1 MKINDMFLKDIHRNI
16 EGVITATQAPDEQVY
31 QELDEYVVTKELQGH
46 FKTFFDAY
54 KKGVLGETSKMGVWI
69 QGFFGSGKSHFLKI
83 LSYIL
88 ENKEINGKTAFD
100 FFTEG
105 DETTR
110 KIKDDM
116 TIADMK
122 LAADTLTNVILFNVE
137 SKHAAG
143 IEEKSSLVNVF
154 LKVFNNSIGYSTIPQ
169 LADLERS
176 LDKKGKFVEFKLAFE
191 KIQGE
196 PWEKSR
202 NEVDFLEDEVVE
214 ALVEIDYFSES
225 AARNWFA
232 KYDKDYQISIEEF
245 AILVEEYLRSK
256 GNNEHIVFLVD
267 EIGQYIGG
275 NSSLTLQLQT
285 IVEELGNKA
294 RGKAWVIVTS
304 QQAIDIITDIAGTA
318 ALDFSKIKGR
328 FETTLSLSSANA
340 DEVIQKRILAK
351 NNAGQDYLEADYP
364 NHESDIKSMIV
375 FEDSPELKLYSSAK
389 NYADVYPFIPYQF
402 NLLANILTQI
412 SKHSIQGANL
422 SRGERSLLAFFKETA
437 ERNANN
443 DSNALVS
450 LDQFYPSLEK
460 WLNET
465 DNAKVIKQAE
475 ENSRIVPDKDD
486 QFNVNVLKVLF
497 MIKYVDQNIKPTLN
511 NITNLMIRHVD
522 EDKLALRK
530 KVETALKILINENL
544 IRQNLQSYIFQTDE
558 EQEVTRLI
566 NNIDLNTTDV
576 DNKLAVDIFDA
587 KVGRNSFAYQNAHA
601 KGRAFE
607 NRYNFSY
614 NLYVDDYAYRKNSN
628 PKLEVKVITPYYD
641 GLWNDEM
648 QLILQSTKN
657 QMLINLPVDQEFMNH
672 ISTYL
677 KVEKYI
683 TTANASS
690 AIKNFAAVKAE
701 KTTENQELSE
711 SIQKQLDEFLKQATF
726 YFNNNKL
733 EVSGSDFKSRLN
745 DALQQMAKLVYHK
758 NDLIDSAISEA
769 DINHLLRENGTE
781 LVAHNENQNVID
793 EVKRYIQLQQSKNL
807 TVTLKTLRDN
817 FVNKEP
823 FGFVNED
830 LEWAIARLFKDGSI
844 NLFKNAMPLS
854 TTADV
859 TSISKVIFERKAPEK
874 IRVELRKKFND
885 SQKKMV
891 RALGDAL
898 FGSRNIV
905 DENNDDTTR
914 TRFNDRAQRMIT
926 ELNSFNDSS
935 GKNYPQSDLIMD
947 AVKSLQQVVNARDTQ
962 SFFEV
967 LKNKEE
973 ALLDWAEDLEDI
985 RNFHTSNQ
993 KRIWDKTKDYI
1004 DRIEGSTIKEST
1016 PEINQIIAN
1025 MKQITKQAIPYREIP
1040 KLSELNN
1047 QFEIEYPKFIEA
1059 KSEIAAEKV
1068 QAAKQTVLDDLES
1081 RDFDD
1086 VFRDEVV
1093 NEFDKLIEAL
1103 VNYQRLDQIELAPVQ
1118 AEALQRSFTNKFTL
1132 EENLRREKAA
1142 RKATEAA
1149 QETQSM
1155 TASGSTGAEV
1165 RETDKS
1171 IPAIPVKKV
1180 ETVYM
1185 QALIKPRNRV
1195 KSAADVDEFVNKL
1208 KQELL
1213 AKLNDDNEL
1222 DILL

>member
-1 MKINDMFLKDIHRNI
+1 MFLKDIHRNI
-16 EGVITATQAPDEQVY
+16 EGVITATQASDEQVY
-31 QELDEYVVTKELQGH
+31 QELDEYVVTKELQKH
-46 FKTFFDAY
+46 FSTFFDAY
-54 KKGVLGETSKMGVWI
+54 KKGVIGDTSKMGVWI

-88 ENKEINGKTAFD
+88 ENREINGKKAFD

-105 DETTR
+105 DEFTR

-122 LAADTLTNVILFNVE
+122 LAVDTPTNVILFNVE

-143 IEEKSSLVNVF
+143 VEEQNSLVNVF

-176 LDKKGKFVEFKLAFE
+176 LNKKGKLDVFKSAFE
-191 KIQGE
+191 NIQGE
-196 PWEKSR
+196 SWEQAR

-245 AILVEEYLRSK
+245 ALLVEGYLQSK

-285 IVEELGNKA
+285 IVEELGSKS

-304 QQAIDIITDIAGTA
+304 QQAIDKITDIAGAA

-351 NNAGQDYLEADYP
+351 NSTGQDYLEADYP
-364 NHESDIKSMIV
+364 NHESDIKSMLV

-389 NYADVYPFIPYQF
+389 NYADVYPFVPYQF
-402 NLLANILTQI
+402 NLLANILTRM

-437 ERNANN
+437 ERNAEK
-443 DSNALVS
+443 DSSDLVS

-475 ENSRIVPDKDD
+475 ENSRIVPEKDNK
-486 QFNVNVLKVLF
+486 FNINVLKVLF

-530 KVETALKILINENL
+530 RVETALKILINENL
-544 IRQNLQSYIFQTDE
+544 IRQNLQSFIFQTDE

-566 NNIDLNTTDV
+566 NHMELNATDV
-576 DNKLAVDIFDA
+576 ENKLAVDIFDG
-587 KVGRNSFAYQNAHA
+587 KVGKNSFTYQNANA
-601 KGRAFE
+601 IGRAFE
-607 NRYNFSY
+607 HRYNFNY

-628 PKLEVKVITPYYD
+628 PQLEVKIITPYYD
-641 GLWNDEM
+641 GLWNDET

-690 AIKNFAAVKAE
+690 AIKNFASIKAE
-701 KTTENQELSE
+701 KTSENQELSE
-711 SIQKQLDEFLKQATF
+711 SIQIQLDSFLRKATF

-745 DALQQMAKLVYHK
+745 NALHQMAKLIYHK
-758 NDLIDSAISEA
+758 NDLVDSAVSEM
-769 DINHLLRENGTE
+769 DINNLLKENGSE
-781 LVAHNENQNVID
+781 LVAHNENQNVVD
-793 EVKRYIQLQQSKNL
+793 EVKRYLQIQQSKNL
-807 TVTLKTLRDN
+807 TITMKSLRDN
-817 FVNKEP
+817 FINKEP

-830 LEWAIARLFKDGSI
+830 LEWAIARLFKEGSLS
-844 NLFKNAMPLS
+844 LFKNAIPLS
-854 TTADV
+854 TADNV
-859 TSISKVIFERKAPEK
+859 LDISKVIFERKAPEK
-874 IRVELRKKFND
+874 IRVELRQKAND
-885 SQKKMV
+885 RQKKMV
-891 RALGDAL
+891 KELGYAL
-898 FGSRNIV
+898 FESRNIV
-905 DENNDDTTR
+905 DENNDDATR
-914 TRFNDRAQRMIT
+914 TRFNDKAQRMIT
-926 ELNSFNDSS
+926 EYKGFEDSS
-935 GKNYPQSDLIMD
+935 NKHYPQSSLIIK
-947 AVKSLQQVVNARDTQ
+947 VIKTLQQVVDARDTKA
-962 SFFEV
+962 FFEV
-967 LKNKEE
+967 LKNKEND
-973 ALLDWAEDLEDI
+973 LLDWAEDLENI
-985 RNFHTSNQ
+985 RSFHTSNQ
-993 KRIWDKTKDYI
+993 KSIWDKSKNYI
-1004 DRIEGSTIKEST
+1004 NRIEGSTIKEST
-1016 PEINQIIAN
+1016 SELDRIIVEMKN
-1025 MKQITKQAIPYREIP
+1025 IMKQALPYREIP
-1040 KLSELNN
+1040 KLSELNT
-1047 QFEIEYPKFIEA
+1047 QFGIDYLKFIES
-1059 KSEIAAEKV
+1059 KSDMATNKV
-1068 QAAKQTVLDDLES
+1068 KIIKSAVLNDLAS
-1081 RDFDD
+1081 RNFGNA
-1086 VFRDEVV
+1086 FKTEVGT
-1093 NEFDKLIEAL
+1093 EFDSLI
-1103 VNYQRLDQIELAPVQ
+1103 NNIQSYQRLDQIELAPVQ
-1118 AEALQRSFTNKFTL
+1118 AESLQRSFINKFTI
-1132 EENLRREKAA
+1132 EENRRREETA
-1142 RKATEAA
+1142 RRAVETERAIQTMERKGPTVTEESKLYKTISA
-1149 QETQSM
+1149 
-1155 TASGSTGAEV
+1155 V
-1165 RETDKS
+1165 S
-1171 IPAIPVKKV
+1171 IKKV
-1180 ETVYM
+1180 ETVYIES
-1185 QALIKPRNRV
+1185 LIKPRNRV
-1195 KSAADVDEFVNKL
+1195 KTVADVDTFVNNL